1 MQRIALFCR
10 ADTAL
15 LESLTQKT
23 KVRKLKSES

>member
-15 LESLTQKT
+15 LESLTQKAQF
-23 KVRKLKSES
+23 REPELES